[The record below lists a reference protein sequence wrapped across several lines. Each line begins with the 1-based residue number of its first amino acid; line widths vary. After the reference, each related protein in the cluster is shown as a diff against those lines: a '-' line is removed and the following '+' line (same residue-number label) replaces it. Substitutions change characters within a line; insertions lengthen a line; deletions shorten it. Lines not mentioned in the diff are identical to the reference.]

1 LINGIVHLP
10 ALKKG
15 NGEGFYLYDWH
26 HHPLRLHKANDDKW
40 RNIMLFK
47 QLFDQET
54 WTYTYL
60 IADPVNK
67 EAVLIDPV
75 NTHIDDYMALLAE
88 YGLQL
93 KYTLETHVHADHI
106 TASGLLRQKLGAQ
119 TGVSALCGAETADFQ
134 IKDGDVFSFTNGEQI
149 KVIATPGHTVGSI
162 SFLWRDRVFT
172 GDALLIGGCGRTDFQ
187 GGNAG
192 ALYDCITQRL
202 FTLPDE
208 TLVYPAHDYQQR
220 WISSIVQ
227 ERTTNPRLAGKTREQ
242 FIEIMNNLN
251 LPKPKMIDE
260 AVPANRYCG
269 LEQNERQDA
278 IVHRESVRESTK
290 TSDIPTVNCGGDL
303 PKTEGITVQDL
314 VAAAKQ
320 QITEINPAKAKQL
333 VAEGNLTVID
343 TREESEYAAGHIEKA
358 VPLPRGVLEFKIG
371 NIPELAD
378 KSKPVLIY
386 CRTGGRAALAAQ
398 SLKTLGYTNVLSIAG
413 GYEAWQKAPGGG
425 NTI

>member
-1 LINGIVHLP
+1 MI
-10 ALKKG
+10 
-15 NGEGFYLYDWH
+15 
-26 HHPLRLHKANDDKW
+26 
-40 RNIMLFK
+40 FK

-67 EAVLIDPV
+67 DAVLIDPV
-75 NTHIDDYMALLAE
+75 NTHIDDYLAVLAE
-88 YGLQL
+88 LGLQL

-106 TASGLLRQKLGAQ
+106 TASGLLRQRLGAQ

-134 IKDGDVFSFTNGEQI
+134 IKDGDVFSFANGEQL

-187 GGNAG
+187 GGDAG
-192 ALYDCITQRL
+192 ALYDSITQRL

-220 WISSIVQ
+220 WVSSIMQ

-242 FIEIMNNLN
+242 YIDIMNNLN
-251 LPKPKMIDE
+251 LPKPKLIDE

-269 LEQNERQDA
+269 LEENERQDA
-278 IVHRESVRESTK
+278 IVLRETAKEKTK
-290 TSDIPTVNCGGDL
+290 TEETPGATCGGDM
-303 PKTEGITVQDL
+303 PKSGGISAQDM

-320 QITEINPAKAKQL
+320 QITEVNVEKAKQL
-333 VAEGNLTVID
+333 IAQGNITIID
-343 TREESEYAAGHIEKA
+343 TREESEYAAGHIELA

-398 SLKTLGYTNVLSIAG
+398 TLKTLGYTNVLSIAG
-413 GYEAWQKAPGGG
+413 GYEAWQKASE
-425 NTI
+425 T